1 MNIQTAIDNV
11 TTPMNVTYVG
21 GNERSG
27 DVIHPHVM
35 GLSNRFEYS
44 AVLKVYGW
52 RVHSSYFLFLF
63 LKLKIINQQKIKK
76 KKYRMNE
83 N

>member
-44 AVLKVYGW
+44 AVYTGGGCTH
-52 RVHSSYFLFLF
+52 RTFYFYF
-63 LKLKIINQQKIKK
+63 
-76 KKYRMNE
+76 
-83 N
+83 